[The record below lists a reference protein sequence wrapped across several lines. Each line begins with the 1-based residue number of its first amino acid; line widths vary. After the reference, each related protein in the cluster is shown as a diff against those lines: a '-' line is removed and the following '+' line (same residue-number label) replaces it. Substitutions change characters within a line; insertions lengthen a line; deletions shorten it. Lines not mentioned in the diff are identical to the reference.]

1 MLVRPLSADMETQRL
16 AMVDHQIK
24 NRGVRD
30 PRVLAALASVP
41 RHLFVAEE
49 DWSQAYADRPL
60 PIGWGQ
66 TISQPYMVA
75 VMTELLELQPSSR
88 VLEIGTGS
96 GYQTAVLAELCDQV
110 FTVEVIPQ
118 LLQRARAILD
128 DLGYTN
134 IQFREG
140 DGSLGW
146 PEEAPYDGILVTCAP
161 DDIPERLLGQLK
173 DGGRMVI
180 PLGPPGGAQ
189 TLYLVTLQG
198 ERVIK
203 RAVMGV
209 RFVPLMPASD
219 VD

>member
-1 MLVRPLSADMETQRL
+1 VRPPSADLETQRR

-24 NRGVRD
+24 ARGVRD
-30 PRVLAALASVP
+30 PLVLAALTSVP

-49 DWSQAYADRPL
+49 DWSQAYADRPI

-75 VMTELLELQPSSR
+75 VMTELLGPQPASR

-110 FTVEVIPQ
+110 FTVEVVPH

-134 IQFREG
+134 VRFREG
-140 DGSLGW
+140 DGSAGW

-161 DDIPERLLGQLK
+161 DEIPEGLLGQLK

-180 PLGPPGGAQ
+180 PLGPAGGAQ
-189 TLYLVTLQG
+189 TLYLVTVQG

-209 RFVPLMPASD
+209 RFVPLMPGGE

>member
-1 MLVRPLSADMETQRL
+1 MRPPSADLETQRR

-24 NRGVRD
+24 ARGVRN
-30 PRVLAALASVP
+30 PLVLAALTSVP

-49 DWSQAYADRPL
+49 DWSQAYADRPI

-75 VMTELLELQPSSR
+75 VMTELLGIGPASR

-110 FTVEVIPQ
+110 FTVEVVPH

-134 IQFREG
+134 VRFREG
-140 DGSLGW
+140 DGSAGW

-161 DDIPERLLGQLK
+161 DEIPERLLGQLK

-180 PLGPPGGAQ
+180 PLGPAGGAQ
-189 TLYLVTLQG
+189 TLYLVTVQG

-209 RFVPLMPASD
+209 RFVPLMPGGE